1 MEKLLHSRITVVCAN
16 TEKARERFV
25 GDSVAVVLSL
35 QMPDVENGEYLLS
48 FYQKLLTHEM
58 KSFLLSHD
66 ILDAFC
72 IIGLIVFLSECIK
85 K

>member
-1 MEKLLHSRITVVCAN
+1 MITVGCAIRR
-16 TEKARERFV
+16 EAHERFV

-35 QMPDVENGEYLLS
+35 QIPDLENWEYAFT

-58 KSFLLSHD
+58 DSFLLSQG

-72 IIGLIVFLSECIK
+72 IIGLSMFLSECIRK
-85 K
+85 